1 MAQKQDLRIRKTHK
15 FLYAALFDLMA
26 QKPFN
31 EISVTDICQKAMV
44 HRTTFYNHFED
55 KYHLLRCAIES
66 MQEEFISQISR
77 SDEPHAFYLAMI
89 DQILDH
95 LYENRLA
102 YSRILR
108 ANRGRDITRVFHK
121 NIVQLLLDDF
131 NHFPKSSLRHPAE
144 IPTEALAEFYTGAFF
159 SLASWWL
166 EHDTS
171 IPKEDLRR
179 YVHELLPLANQK
191 S

>member
-15 FLYAALFDLMA
+15 FLYAALFDLME
-26 QKPFN
+26 QKAFS

-66 MQEEFISQISR
+66 MQEEFISQVSHNE
-77 SDEPHAFYLAMI
+77 EPHAFYLAMI

-95 LYENRLA
+95 LYENRQA
-102 YSRILR
+102 YSRMLN
-108 ANRGRDITRVFHK
+108 ANRGGDITRVFHK

-131 NHFPKSSLRHPAE
+131 NYFPKNSLRLPAE

-166 EHDTS
+166 END
-171 IPKEDLRR
+171 IPIQKEELRR
-179 YVHELLPLANQK
+179 YIHELLPNLA
-191 S
+191 